1 MFMNLIISFQTIFWV
16 VLNIKPIISLF
27 PENLNIDGDSSLKL
41 VSQLDVFRIGTS
53 RQRAFLKLSV
63 MIEV

>member
-41 VSQLDVFRIGTS
+41 VSQLDVFRIGTW